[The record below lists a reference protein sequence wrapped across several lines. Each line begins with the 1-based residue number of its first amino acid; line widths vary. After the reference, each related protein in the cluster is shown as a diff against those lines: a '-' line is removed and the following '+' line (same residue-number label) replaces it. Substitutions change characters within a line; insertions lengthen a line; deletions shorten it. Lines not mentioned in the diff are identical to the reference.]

1 MPEVNEYDD
10 DGSQVP
16 ELNDSDDHDESCKL
30 WRLKNEHEYEQYRR
44 ELNTRSA
51 LEADAQIKL
60 FVDAEITSPE
70 KIAACGLDTVV
81 RAAITQQ
88 EYTAT
93 FTADLPIMVKQLRE
107 RCNKPF
113 NPEKTLIA
121 QALTLDS
128 IFNSLA
134 TQAACVGWNTN
145 TDLAEKLLKLAFKA
159 QAQCAKTLQVAL
171 MAQEIAKKARNEL
184 IVNENGVTHGKEKVV
199 EGAACLA
206 VESDTASPT
215 LACIDGRKDLLRQK
229 NIINE
234 RLSWWPEDI
243 TKRNCQGLA

>member
-1 MPEVNEYDD
+1 MTTNYGDVMPSNEKND
-10 DGSQVP
+10 DGSYQEVAESNP
-16 ELNDSDDHDESCKL
+16 SDDEESCQL

-51 LEADAQIKL
+51 LEAEAQIKL
-60 FVDAEITSPE
+60 FVDAEITSSD
-70 KIAACGLDTVV
+70 KIAAVSLDPVI

-93 FTADLPIMVKQLRE
+93 FTADLPVMVKQLRE
-107 RCNKPF
+107 RCNKSL
-113 NPEKTLIA
+113 NLEKTLIA

-134 TQAACVGWNTN
+134 TQASCLGWNTN
-145 TDLAEKLLKLAFKA
+145 TDKAATLLKLAFKA

-171 MAQEIAKKARNEL
+171 MAKEIAKKAPNEL

-215 LACIDGRKDLLRQK
+215 LACIDGRKVL
-229 NIINE
+229 
-234 RLSWWPEDI
+234 
-243 TKRNCQGLA
+243 

>member
-1 MPEVNEYDD
+1 MSSNEKND
-10 DGSQVP
+10 DGSYQEVA
-16 ELNDSDDHDESCKL
+16 ELNPSDDDESVKL

-51 LEADAQIKL
+51 LEAEAQIKL

-70 KIAACGLDTVV
+70 KIAAVGLDPIV
-81 RAAITQQ
+81 RAACTQQ

-93 FTADLPIMVKQLRE
+93 FTADLPVMVKQLRE
-107 RCNKPF
+107 RCNKSLS
-113 NPEKTLIA
+113 PEKTLIA

-128 IFNSLA
+128 IWNSLA

-145 TDLAEKLLKLAFKA
+145 TDKAEKLLKLAFKA

-171 MAQEIAKKARNEL
+171 MAQEIAKKTRNEL
-184 IVNENGVTHGKEKVV
+184 IVNENGVTHGKEKMV

-215 LACIDGRKDLLRQK
+215 LACIDGRKVL
-229 NIINE
+229 
-234 RLSWWPEDI
+234 
-243 TKRNCQGLA
+243 

>member
-10 DGSQVP
+10 DGLQVP
-16 ELNDSDDHDESCKL
+16 ELNEDDDESINL
-30 WRLKNEHEYEQYRR
+30 WRLKNEHEYEQYRK
-44 ELNTRSA
+44 ELNTRSV
-51 LEADAQIKL
+51 LEAEAKIKL
-60 FVDAEITSPE
+60 FVDTEITSPE
-70 KIAACGLDTVV
+70 KIAAVGLDPIV

-93 FTADLPIMVKQLRE
+93 FTTDLPVMVKQLRE
-107 RCNKPF
+107 RCNKSL

-145 TDLAEKLLKLAFKA
+145 TDKAEKLLRLAFKA

-184 IVNENGVTHGKEKVV
+184 IVNENGVNHGTEKVV

-206 VESDTASPT
+206 VESDTASPA
-215 LACIDGRKDLLRQK
+215 LACINGRKVL
-229 NIINE
+229 
-234 RLSWWPEDI
+234 
-243 TKRNCQGLA
+243 